1 MVTGSTA
8 GDMANNT
15 TTKLAWTERAFPYLH
30 LKLVIVGAEAKKTLS
45 ISFNNEHYSVGY
57 IKLVKDV

>member
-15 TTKLAWTERAFPYLH
+15 TTKLAWTERAFPHLH
-30 LKLVIVGAEAKKTLS
+30 LKLVIAGAEAKKPLTILS
-45 ISFNNEHYSVGY
+45 YDELCGAG
-57 IKLVKDV
+57 